1 MNDSH
6 DVKEPLNISVLSFGT
21 NARGGKVKIKSVPR
35 TEPGNTRRRTSMMR
49 EFHDRFGDS
58 VQIPRNIDDFYDGQ
72 ELENNLRWKL
82 VASRIDDVA
91 RFWIPLAF
99 VITLSIIL
107 ADH

>member
-1 MNDSH
+1 
-6 DVKEPLNISVLSFGT
+6 
-21 NARGGKVKIKSVPR
+21 
-35 TEPGNTRRRTSMMR
+35 MR

-58 VQIPRNIDDFYDGQ
+58 AQIPRNVDDFHDGQ